1 MRPMFNPARII
12 IAALFTALF
21 AIALFKSQMAF
32 AATAE
37 DGIVRVKSAYST
49 EETIAR
55 VKKDIADKGITFFF
69 EVDQQKLAADAKIT
83 LRRSTLLVFG
93 NPALGTQF
101 LTSNPNAGLDW
112 PVRLL
117 VQEDAQGQVWL
128 VYTDFDYIARRHR
141 IADRAAAFTMASTV
155 IASIVSSAAPK

>member
-1 MRPMFNPARII
+1 MRITFPRLCISSII
-12 IAALFTALF
+12 SLALMVGMHWTGRAAPVTD
-21 AIALFKSQMAF
+21 
-32 AATAE
+32 
-37 DGIVRVKSAYST
+37 DGIVRIKSAYSAD
-49 EETIAR
+49 ETITR
-55 VKKDIADKGITFFF
+55 VKRDIAAKGITFFF
-69 EVDQQKLAADAKIT
+69 EVDQQKLATDASIK

-128 VYTDFDYIARRHR
+128 VYTDFDYIARRHH
-141 IADRAAAFTMASTV
+141 ITDRGSAFTMASNV
-155 IASIVSSAAPK
+155 IASIVSSATPR

>member
-1 MRPMFNPARII
+1 MRITFPRLCISSILSLALMVGMHWTGRTAP
-12 IAALFTALF
+12 IAD
-21 AIALFKSQMAF
+21 
-32 AATAE
+32 
-37 DGIVRVKSAYST
+37 DGIVRAKSSYSAD
-49 EETIAR
+49 ETITR
-55 VKKDIADKGITFFF
+55 VKQDIAAKGITFFF
-69 EVDQQKLAADAKIT
+69 EVDQQKLAADASIK

-128 VYTDFDYIARRHR
+128 VYTDFGYIARRHH
-141 IADRAAAFTMASTV
+141 ITDRGPAFTMASNV
-155 IASIVSSAAPK
+155 IASIVSSATPR

>member
-1 MRPMFNPARII
+1 MRITFPRFCISAVLSFALMLGMHWTGR
-12 IAALFTALF
+12 AASTGA
-21 AIALFKSQMAF
+21 
-32 AATAE
+32 
-37 DGIVRVKSAYST
+37 DGIVRAKSAYSAD
-49 EETIAR
+49 ETITR
-55 VKKDIADKGITFFF
+55 VKQDIAAKGITFFF
-69 EVDQQKLAADAKIT
+69 EVDQQKLAADASIK

-128 VYTDFDYIARRHR
+128 VYTDFDYIARRHH
-141 IADRAAAFTMASTV
+141 ITDRGAAFTMASNV
-155 IASIVSSAAPK
+155 IASIVSSAAPR

>member
-1 MRPMFNPARII
+1 MRLMFARIGL
-12 IAALFTALF
+12 ASLF
-21 AIALFKSQMAF
+21 AVALGFAVIATVQ
-32 AATAE
+32 TASASTPE
-37 DGIVRVKSAYST
+37 DGIVRVKSGYTT
-49 EETIAR
+49 EETITR

-69 EVDQQKLAADAKIT
+69 EIDQQRLAADASIK
-83 LRRSTLLVFG
+83 LHRSTLLVFG

-128 VYTDFDYIARRHR
+128 VYTDFDYIARRHH
-141 IADRAAAFTMASTV
+141 ITDRAAAFTMASKV
-155 IASIVSSAAPK
+155 IASIVSIVAPE